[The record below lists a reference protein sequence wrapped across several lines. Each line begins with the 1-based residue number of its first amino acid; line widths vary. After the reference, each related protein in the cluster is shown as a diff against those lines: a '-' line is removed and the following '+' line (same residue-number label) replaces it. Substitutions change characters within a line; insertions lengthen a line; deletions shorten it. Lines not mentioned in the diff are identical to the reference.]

1 MYRAVLILAYR
12 RADEL
17 QKVID
22 SVQQLQPSCI
32 YFHLHDRA
40 GEDDLLEVDSVKAV
54 IKAYKGNKKINYVKE
69 YLGCYK
75 AMKHALAWVSE
86 LEDKFFVFEDDVVL
100 KKNATEVIEKFD
112 ALEKGILKFGD
123 NATTPTFW
131 GWAVDKETAKTI
143 VNFDVEEF
151 TQEDV
156 KGLIGNAHF
165 RGWKELAKR
174 GLMLAWDDEC
184 ALIAKIKGIETTI
197 TSKSYTNHIGKQSTQ
212 EGYVKDEIRHVT
224 FINGKLIN

>member
-143 VNFDVEEF
+143 ANFDVEEF

-156 KGLIGNAHF
+156 KKLVGNAHF

-197 TSKSYTNHIGKQSTQ
+197 TSKSYTDHIGKQSTQ

>member
-197 TSKSYTNHIGKQSTQ
+197 TSKSYTDHIGKQSTQ

>member
-1 MYRAVLILAYR
+1 MYRAILILAYR

-143 VNFDVEEF
+143 ANFDVEEF

-156 KGLIGNAHF
+156 KKLVGNAHF

-197 TSKSYTNHIGKQSTQ
+197 TSKSYTDHIGKQSTQ

>member
-1 MYRAVLILAYR
+1 MFRPILILAYR
-12 RADEL
+12 RAEEL

-32 YFHLHDRA
+32 YFHFHDRNVD
-40 GEDDLLEVDSVKAV
+40 DDLLETDAVKQV
-54 IKAYKGNKKINYVKE
+54 IKAYKGNKKVNYVKE

-100 KKNATEVIEKFD
+100 KKGAVEVAEKFD

-131 GWAVDKETAKTI
+131 GWALDKETAKTI
-143 VNFDVEEF
+143 AEFDVEEF
-151 TQEDV
+151 QLEDV
-156 KGLIGNAHF
+156 KEQVGTAHF
-165 RGWKELAKR
+165 RGWKELTKR
-174 GLMLAWDDEC
+174 GFMLAWDDEC

-197 TSKSYTNHIGKQSTQ
+197 TSKSYTTHIGKTSTQ
-212 EGYVKDEIRHVT
+212 EEPKKDEIRHVT

>member
-1 MYRAVLILAYR
+1 MYRAILILAYR

-143 VNFDVEEF
+143 ANFDVEEF
-151 TQEDV
+151 SQEDV
-156 KGLIGNAHF
+156 KKLVGNAHF

-197 TSKSYTNHIGKQSTQ
+197 TSKSYTDHIGKQSTQ